1 MEELARY
8 RCVGDDETP
17 LIVVEWRYV
26 HLSRSGDG
34 TRRHLGARR
43 LTLETGEIVRYVG
56 DDLFEVVDSGELL
69 RRLR

>member
-17 LIVVEWRYV
+17 IIVVERRYV
-26 HLSRSGDG
+26 HLSRSGNG
-34 TRRHLGARR
+34 TRRHLGACR
-43 LTLETGEIVRYVG
+43 LTLETGEAVRHVS
-56 DDLFEVVDSGELL
+56 DDLFQVVDSGELI

>member
-17 LIVVEWRYV
+17 IIVVERRYV
-26 HLSRSGDG
+26 HLSRSGNG

-43 LTLETGEIVRYVG
+43 LTLETGEVVRLVG
-56 DDLFEVVDSGELL
+56 DDLFEVVDTGELI